1 MQPLVTVITPTTP
14 DRAHFMPRLKEMIQ
28 VQTYPYI
35 EHIIDD
41 GAGTVG
47 EKRNRLCERAKGSII
62 VHMDSDDLYS
72 PIWVAKCV
80 HALLSSGADIVGLSV
95 ANFQELDTLQ
105 MYRYTYPDSESIHG
119 ATMCYYKEHAIMY
132 PFPKIMEGEDNIFC
146 KRKRLYCHGYI
157 DGFTATIHSGNT
169 SKKNVNGERWGL
181 VPSGS
186 NQ

>member
-1 MQPLVTVITPTTP
+1 MQPLVTVITPTTH
-14 DRAHFMPRLKEMIQ
+14 DRSHFMPRLKEMVQ
-28 VQTYPYI
+28 AQTYPYI
-35 EHIIDD
+35 EHLIDD
-41 GAGTVG
+41 GIGTVG

-80 HALLSSGADIVGLSV
+80 QSLLTSGADVVGLSV
-95 ANFQELDTLQ
+95 ANFQELDTLH
-105 MYRYTYPDSESIHG
+105 MYRYTYPDTESIHG

-169 SKKNVNGERWGL
+169 SKKNVTGERWEK
-181 VPSGS
+181 VS
-186 NQ
+186 